1 MSSLKCE
8 LRRAEMSRIEVIT
21 ITNNRNKSEKDMRGF
36 LVKEFGALENQIFFI
51 IKYIFNSRDR
61 LNDPKSCMKW
71 SMPGLSV
78 LIEVFL

>member
-51 IKYIFNSRDR
+51 VKHIFNSKDR
-61 LNDPKSCMKW
+61 LNDSKSCMKW
-71 SMPGLSV
+71 STPGLSD